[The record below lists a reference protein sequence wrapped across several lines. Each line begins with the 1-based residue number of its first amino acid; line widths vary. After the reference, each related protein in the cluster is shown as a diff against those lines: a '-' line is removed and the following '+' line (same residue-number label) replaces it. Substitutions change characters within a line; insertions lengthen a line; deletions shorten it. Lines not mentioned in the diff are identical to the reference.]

1 MCATLSLPSTNIPSA
16 LNAVFSGT
24 TVQSDEYQAG
34 DRFWLKPQ
42 THSRCSPR
50 QEYPRSNISSQNQR
64 EFQGGFSHFL
74 RELGYSF
81 PHFSRGYGVYYTL
94 FQDVRLTIGLVSGDL
109 SCNSVPHIVSFDL
122 KIVNANVFNICLLC
136 DNYVKM

>member
-1 MCATLSLPSTNIPSA
+1 MFENINKEKYDDMCAALSLPSTNTPSA
-16 LNAVFSGT
+16 LNAVLSGI

-42 THSRCSPR
+42 THSKCSPR

-74 RELGYSF
+74 RELEYSF
-81 PHFSRGYGVYYTL
+81 PHFFQRVRGTLYTFSRSKVDNRYGL
-94 FQDVRLTIGLVSGDL
+94 RRFEL
-109 SCNSVPHIVSFDL
+109 
-122 KIVNANVFNICLLC
+122 
-136 DNYVKM
+136 